1 MSSCSRHASR
11 EAVGA
16 CINCGNLVCAACHK
30 EIDGKSYCT
39 VCVEKLFSTTEV
51 KPKKTPPPVPVAAKP
66 APLPVEKDKVEAA
79 SVAQSAKS
87 VEPVA
92 LTGTPVSEPAKTR
105 IVQPGVKQ
113 PVSNLWWLL
122 PLLFTW
128 IGGVI
133 AGLLTRDREP
143 KKALNM
149 FLTGLGMTFV
159 HGIVIIAILAGS
171 VPPTPEQPPT
181 TGKAQL
187 PMGITTTPTTGET
200 QPPAVTTPSTQA
212 AVKTGPKEE
221 TIEIKVPELTP
232 KAPPPPPT
240 YQTSTLTTQP
250 LQPSDK
256 PQTVKYEDKVAVI
269 VPAGALK
276 EQDSLTISAVS
287 NAPEWNYI
295 NRSDIAVYDISF
307 AVNHTFD
314 QSLTFEFA
322 YDPAAATQSG
332 EERSP
337 GVSYLE
343 SDGKTWT
350 DVPVSVDEQRQ
361 KVVVATPH
369 NGLWRYY
376 WHFSTSSELQ
386 TPYFKVRYWLSDF
399 TASAWTRKQQDELD
413 TLKKKRTADNLTATD
428 KTRLAELTQRLNALS
443 QAGVVKNALAEF
455 QGCLGDSSLYSIY
468 SKHPKYVVDAA
479 TYLDRARNTYADTFG
494 KKLNNEILSA
504 PITRVA
510 ADGAQEIEQSVQ
522 RDKILAVVDPSESA
536 SSQSGWLGHINI
548 HSNPNCGM
556 TGLGVTLAHELF
568 HAVQSM
574 DHYGLVRQP
583 GAVFGLVIP
592 KSLWWFEST
601 ADYAAFK
608 IAMGFDRPCN
618 HSLDPAYFSED
629 FFSDGNPDENHPYKT
644 AYFFD
649 YLAGQKVAFAPL
661 YNAVASDY
669 RTKLALDE
677 YLKANTPGKL
687 GLYESYHEWYK
698 YVLFDGNGPY
708 KSPLQTNNRLLDT
721 TMQNL
726 IINLADGMT
735 AGYQGIYPSVDPA
748 AGKRTLIV
756 ELQKIGPEVQPQYC
770 WVDVCKLNQNERN
783 ISNLEVIAT
792 WDIAKDSWPK
802 EICQVD
808 LDADDALYILVAKL
822 GGGQSSYFIN
832 VSDQPSIKLNCPNM
846 PAGEKGTMGEAYD
859 FERITSGIPST
870 AIYIWYVDGTSLDKG
885 GETLTHRFWESGEH
899 SMQVKASWS
908 VLRSAESN
916 TCIIGIGNP
925 LLTIKS
931 PLGAGEKGLCG
942 ASYTFTQESKY
953 VPNAADYWWYVNDK
967 EISGDRG
974 GAPHAFE
981 APGTYKV
988 KVKAE
993 WPMPEGDP
1001 RSIDDSVTVT
1011 VQTGFQITADPVPG
1025 NVGDPSRFGIVGQG
1039 IPANAGFTWNFGKQE
1054 AGHSTNTK
1062 ETTHTYQAADT
1073 YPVSVTVVDRSTKRS
1088 LGTAT
1093 LSYKVIA
1100 QPYAVISPRPAT
1112 AKPGDKISF
1121 SFKLFNMPEDMAAV
1135 PRNHWIFTYNGLQ
1148 EAWPTDEQV
1157 TFTFDRPGKYIVD
1170 VIVEA
1175 RDKDNRPIKGKSGDN
1190 WLKDSISITVIAS
1203 PTVVKIIGPGAT
1215 GNINDEYTFIAE
1227 SSPMPEGAR
1236 IEWYFEGGEK
1246 YRDTDTVKHTFT
1258 TPGDKTVMVQWVIG
1272 SEVAPICKDQ
1282 IQFTVVAAPTL
1293 SIKMP
1298 GDGKVLQP
1306 DKENIFYAVSTSIPG
1321 DAVYEWYINE
1331 AGVLKAQGREGA
1343 VATAPAGFFKEGDY
1357 KILVIAKWKGADL
1370 KEQWAQ
1376 ADANFKVAKIN
1387 ISLSIIP
1394 PPEIQSKTAKENTK
1408 YYFALNTDIPSTA
1421 TFTWYR
1427 DGQEAGKG
1435 QSIGLAFSSGQHIVE
1450 LKANWQDT
1458 DAAKTKHE
1466 QKATPLSFN
1475 IGAATTSP
1483 TGEGWHLD
1491 GAPVLTKAVNKN
1503 INTNCY
1509 IDHSVNIS
1517 NGSSSS
1523 TWSYKAAG
1531 CLEEGDGCRGSRNSS
1546 VTWTPPPAYLKP
1558 GGKITVTLSAQA
1570 SPAAC
1575 LFENRAWISLYQ
1587 DRNTENIPLGSVTTA
1602 RPPNPL
1608 TLTPTV
1614 PSGVKGDRI
1623 EYRFNVYHQL
1633 STASAVYKYVYK

>member
-1 MSSCSRHASR
+1 MASCTRHPSK
-11 EAVGA
+11 ESVGV
-16 CINCGNLVCAACHK
+16 CTNCGKLVCAACYK
-30 EIDGKSYCT
+30 EKGGKSYCT
-39 VCVEKLFSTTEV
+39 VCFEKLFPVV
-51 KPKKTPPPVPVAAKP
+51 KPEETAVPVAAPQKTPPVVKEAATGATAKAVAP
-66 APLPVEKDKVEAA
+66 APVVK
-79 SVAQSAKS
+79 
-87 VEPVA
+87 EPVA
-92 LTGTPVSEPAKTR
+92 STVSATAEQTGVNP
-105 IVQPGVKQ
+105 
-113 PVSNLWWLL
+113 LWWLAVVFL
-122 PLLFTW
+122 GW
-128 IGGVI
+128 IGGLIAWLLNKEKQPATSKYMLYGGIGWSALQAVVALIVLVSTVI
-133 AGLLTRDREP
+133 APAAGPWLQKFKPSAP
-143 KKALNM
+143 K
-149 FLTGLGMTFV
+149 V
-159 HGIVIIAILAGS
+159 GITAPS
-171 VPPTPEQPPT
+171 T
-181 TGKAQL
+181 TGDA
-187 PMGITTTPTTGET
+187 

-221 TIEIKVPELTP
+221 TIEIKVPDLVP
-232 KAPPPPPT
+232 KPLPPQPT
-240 YQTSTLTTQP
+240 YQTSTLITQP

-269 VPAGALK
+269 VPAGGLK
-276 EQDSLTISAVS
+276 EQDTLTISAVS
-287 NAPEWNYI
+287 GAPEWNYI

-314 QSLTFEFA
+314 KPLTFEFA

-332 EERSP
+332 EEQSP

-376 WHFSTSSELQ
+376 WHYGTSSVLEAE
-386 TPYFKVRYWLSDF
+386 YFEVRYWLSDF
-399 TASAWTRKQQDELD
+399 VASAWTQKQQDEMD
-413 TLKKKRTADNLTATD
+413 ALKKKRTADNLTDAD
-428 KTRLAELTQRLNALS
+428 KTRLAELVKKYNTLA
-443 QAGVVKNALAEF
+443 QAKVVKNPLADF
-455 QGCLGDSSLYSIY
+455 QGCLGDASAYT
-468 SKHPKYVVDAA
+468 SKHPKYVVDTAA
-479 TYLDRARNTYADTFG
+479 YLARARNTYATTFH
-494 KKLNNEILSA
+494 KDLTPETLSA

-510 ADGAQEIEQSVQ
+510 ADGMEETVQSSEAK
-522 RDKILAVVDPSESA
+522 RILAVIDPSESA
-536 SSQSGWLGHINI
+536 SSQSGWLGHINV
-548 HSNPNCGM
+548 HSNPSCGI

-574 DHYGLVRQP
+574 DHYALVRQP

-601 ADYAAFK
+601 ADYAAYK
-608 IAMGFDRPCN
+608 SVMGFDQPSN
-618 HSLDPAYFSED
+618 HPLDPAYFSED

-687 GLYESYHEWYK
+687 GLHESYHEWYK

-708 KSPLQTNNRLLDT
+708 KSPLQTSNRLLDT

-735 AGYQGIYPSVDPA
+735 AGYQGIYASVDPA

-822 GGGQSSYFIN
+822 GGGQSSFFIN
-832 VSDQPSIKLNCPNM
+832 VSDQPSIKLKCPGM
-846 PAGEKGTMGEAYD
+846 SAGEKGTMGEAYD

-870 AIYIWYVDGTSLDKG
+870 AVYTWYVDGTSLDKG

-899 SMQVKASWS
+899 SVQVKASWS

-916 TCIIGIGNP
+916 TCVIGIGNP
-925 LLTIKS
+925 QLTIRS
-931 PLGAGEKGLCG
+931 PLAAGEKGLCG

-967 EISGDRG
+967 EINGDRG

-1025 NVGDPSRFGIVGQG
+1025 NVGDPSRFSVSGQG
-1039 IPANAGFTWNFGKQE
+1039 IPANAGFTWDFGKQE

-1062 ETTHTYQAADT
+1062 ETTHTYQKADT
-1073 YPVSVTVVDRSTKRS
+1073 YPVSVTVVDRSSKKS
-1088 LGTAT
+1088 LGTAA

-1100 QPYAVISPRPAT
+1100 QPYVVISPRPST
-1112 AKPGDKISF
+1112 AKPGDKITF
-1121 SFKLFNMPEDMAAV
+1121 GFKLFNMPEDMAAV
-1135 PRNHWIFTYNGLQ
+1135 PRNHWIFTYNGVQ

-1175 RDKDNRPIKGKSGDN
+1175 RDKDNRSIKGKSGDN
-1190 WLKDSISITVIAS
+1190 WLKDSVTINVEGA
-1203 PTVVKIIGPGAT
+1203 PTVSIVPPQDLAKGTGIPEKSYVFSAKPQDIPTNAEYTWYVNDKSLGKSSKDKSPSVKTEKEPKDYTVKVVARWKENKQPKEAEGFFNFTTKTGVVLSKGVFISGMANSEPDEKFGKLFLGPIFAKAVIDVVNGKATANQAVPFSIAGDKGAT
-1215 GNINDEYTFIAE
+1215 VNGNAKIKVDGTDSKGVLTGTYTIDAVINYVDEGKTVPID
-1227 SSPMPEGAR
+1227 
-1236 IEWYFEGGEK
+1236 IK
-1246 YRDTDTVKHTFT
+1246 YAGSFKSAVIPANPANASVTLTFT
-1258 TPGDKTVMVQWVIG
+1258 G
-1272 SEVAPICKDQ
+1272 
-1282 IQFTVVAAPTL
+1282 
-1293 SIKMP
+1293 
-1298 GDGKVLQP
+1298 
-1306 DKENIFYAVSTSIPG
+1306 Y
-1321 DAVYEWYINE
+1321 
-1331 AGVLKAQGREGA
+1331 
-1343 VATAPAGFFKEGDY
+1343 
-1357 KILVIAKWKGADL
+1357 
-1370 KEQWAQ
+1370 
-1376 ADANFKVAKIN
+1376 
-1387 ISLSIIP
+1387 
-1394 PPEIQSKTAKENTK
+1394 IQSH
-1408 YYFALNTDIPSTA
+1408 ALVQI
-1421 TFTWYR
+1421 
-1427 DGQEAGKG
+1427 
-1435 QSIGLAFSSGQHIVE
+1435 I
-1450 LKANWQDT
+1450 
-1458 DAAKTKHE
+1458 AA
-1466 QKATPLSFN
+1466 A
-1475 IGAATTSP
+1475 GAACAASLESWAGSGSTTTTYTRP
-1483 TGEGWHLD
+1483 AD
-1491 GAPVLTKAVNKN
+1491 DVL
-1503 INTNCY
+1503 C
-1509 IDHSVNIS
+1509 
-1517 NGSSSS
+1517 
-1523 TWSYKAAG
+1523 
-1531 CLEEGDGCRGSRNSS
+1531 
-1546 VTWTPPPAYLKP
+1546 PAYVSK
-1558 GGKITVTLSAQA
+1558 VN
-1570 SPAAC
+1570 
-1575 LFENRAWISLYQ
+1575 F
-1587 DRNTENIPLGSVTTA
+1587 
-1602 RPPNPL
+1602 
-1608 TLTPTV
+1608 
-1614 PSGVKGDRI
+1614 
-1623 EYRFNVYHQL
+1623 
-1633 STASAVYKYVYK
+1633 TASVSGK